1 MPGIILSHKLVA
13 AAIAPHNDP
22 GMIFFL
28 TSAPLW
34 ISGALI
40 VGLGTVLAMLGP
52 LVVRRY
58 VALERLTESNEIAGF
73 KYATLGVLY
82 AVLLAFAIIVVW
94 QRFND
99 ADVNVSREA
108 GAAETIYRL
117 APALGEAG
125 PAVHGAVTDYL
136 KLAITDDWPAMSSG
150 KAGAGRASK
159 QALDA
164 IYAALLTFQADNR
177 EDTALVSEVLY
188 QLDVMTQARRARLIS
203 AEGAVPGVIWVVLF
217 AGAIIAIIFTFFF
230 GTRNLPAQMMMTGL
244 LALLIFSELLII
256 IAIDRPFTG
265 SVKVEPTALSDV
277 LADFGAVTGPHPAQ
291 PQNQ

>member
-13 AAIAPHNDP
+13 AAIAPQNDP

-28 TSAPLW
+28 TSQPLW

-52 LVVRRY
+52 RVVRRY
-58 VALERLTESNEIAGF
+58 VALERLTENNEIAGF

-125 PAVHGAVTDYL
+125 PAVHAAVTDYL
-136 KLAITDDWPAMSSG
+136 KRAVTDDWPEMGSG
-150 KAGAGRASK
+150 KPGAGQASK

-164 IYAALLTFQADNR
+164 IYAALLTFQANNHG
-177 EDTALVSEVLY
+177 DTALVSEILY
-188 QLDVMTQARRARLIS
+188 QLDVMTQARRARLVA
-203 AEGAVPGVIWVVLF
+203 AEGAAPGIIWLVLF
-217 AGAIIAIIFTFFF
+217 GGAIVAIVFTFFF
-230 GTRNLPAQMMMTGL
+230 GTRNLQAQVMMTGL
-244 LALLIFSELLII
+244 LAVMMFSELLII
-256 IAIDRPFTG
+256 VAIDRPFTG
-265 SVKVEPTALSDV
+265 SVKVEPTPLADV
-277 LADFGAVTGPHPAQ
+277 LGDFQAEDGRR
-291 PQNQ
+291 

>member
-1 MPGIILSHKLVA
+1 
-13 AAIAPHNDP
+13 
-22 GMIFFL
+22 MIFFL
-28 TSAPLW
+28 TSQPLW
-34 ISGALI
+34 ISGTLI
-40 VGLGTVLAMLGP
+40 VGLGTVLSMLGP
-52 LVVRRY
+52 RLVRRY
-58 VALERLTESNEIAGF
+58 VALERLTENNEIAGF

-82 AVLLAFAIIVVW
+82 AVLLAFAIVVVW

-125 PAVHGAVTDYL
+125 PAVHSAVTDYL
-136 KLAITDDWPAMSSG
+136 KFAITDDWPEMGSA
-150 KAGAGRASK
+150 KPGAGQASK

-164 IYAALLTFQADNR
+164 IYAALLTFQSNNH
-177 EDTALVSEVLY
+177 EDTALISEILY
-188 QLDVMTQARRARLIS
+188 QLDVMTQARRARLIAS
-203 AEGAVPGVIWVVLF
+203 EGAVPGVIWIVLF
-217 AGAIIAIIFTFFF
+217 AGAVIAIVFTFFF

-256 IAIDRPFTG
+256 VAIDRPFTG

-277 LADFGAVTGPHPAQ
+277 LADFGAAPGPRPSQ
-291 PQNQ
+291 Q